1 MKSVLSSFKIGL
13 RYLFGRGAAS
23 KFKRTESNETAHLVF
38 KTQDDGTSACV
49 GCKMCERVCPA
60 NALNVSV
67 ARYENTWRLKSFHI
81 EHARCNGCSLC
92 VEACPA
98 DVLTVDKISLSAAA
112 ELKETR
118 FHFVNAVLNKT
129 KSEQ

>member
-60 NALNVSV
+60 NALSVSV

-98 DVLTVDKISLSAAA
+98 DVLIVDKKTLSAA
-112 ELKETR
+112 EDLKKTR
-118 FHFVNAVLNKT
+118 FHFVNTVFNKT